1 MFALSK
7 LIISKKCYIC
17 NNKISFLNIKKRNEI
32 KCTNCNLDIVID
44 LCPDYKEKKEPSS
57 VDTLDESSSEEELS
71 YDHEEFVLHNYEK
84 DLEIAINLSLQYKK
98 NNDDEHCIIC
108 FDKKITTAFIPC
120 GHLCCCYE
128 CAKKC
133 KKKCPMCRK
142 SNKSIQKIYTI

>member
-17 NNKISFLNIKKRNEI
+17 NNKISFLNIRQHNEI
-32 KCTNCNLDIVID
+32 KCNNCNLDVAIHMC
-44 LCPDYKEKKEPSS
+44 LDYKEKE
-57 VDTLDESSSEEELS
+57 ESSSDEDIS
-71 YDHEEFVLHNYEK
+71 YDQDNFVLHNYEK
-84 DLEIAINLSLQYKK
+84 DLEIAINLSLQSKK
-98 NNDDEHCIIC
+98 NNDDENCIIC

-120 GHLCCCYE
+120 GHLCCCFE

-142 SNKSIQKIYTI
+142 SNKSIQKIYKI